1 MRLGRHQAWRTLGP
15 LGAAL
20 AIVLSACSGA
30 ASPTPAASAPAASG
44 PAASGPAAS
53 GAVQLPPP
61 ETTKVTIG
69 LTNNLAAGQFIDQF
83 AKDTGTFKKYG
94 LEVDVI
100 PFEGDSKATQA
111 LVAGQIQGA
120 ESSGGMVIASQ
131 KTDTPLV
138 TVALNQLR
146 LDYVLIGAKGINTAD
161 DLRGKQ
167 VAVSSLGSV
176 AHAVVLA
183 ALKNLN
189 LTSSDVTITPVGS
202 ESARI
207 AAVTAGS
214 VQAAPVQVQ
223 RADQL
228 KSEGLTVLTDLTKT
242 DLVYATAGLGFQKEW
257 LEKNPNTALRLV
269 ASLLEA
275 QEIMWAKPDLAA
287 EKYAAFNQSDPDIAK
302 ATIDAYINGGG
313 NRGLRFTQQAFELP
327 QEVLSSISPEAKDVD
342 LSTVYDLSYLDKLDQ
357 LGFDP
362 KAGVSQ

>member
-1 MRLGRHQAWRTLGP
+1 MRLGRSQARWTIGP

-20 AIVLSACSGA
+20 AIILSACAGA
-30 ASPTPAASAPAASG
+30 ASPSAGTPAPAASG
-44 PAASGPAAS
+44 PAGS
-53 GAVQLPPP
+53 GAAQLPPP

-69 LTNNLAAGQFIDQF
+69 LTNNLAAGQFVDQF
-83 AKDTGTFKKYG
+83 AKDLGTFQKYG
-94 LEVDVI
+94 LDVTVI

-111 LVAGQIQGA
+111 LVSGQIEGA

-131 KTDTPLV
+131 KTDAPLV
-138 TVALNQLR
+138 TVALNNLR

-167 VAVSSLGSV
+167 VGVSSLGSV

-189 LTSSDVTITPVGS
+189 LTANDVTITAVGS

-214 VQAAPVQVQ
+214 IQAAPVQVD
-223 RADQL
+223 RADKL
-228 KSEGLTVLTDLTKT
+228 KAQGLTVLTDLTKT
-242 DLVYATAGLGFQKEW
+242 DLAYATAGLGFRKDW

-275 QEIMWAKPDLAA
+275 QETMFAKPDLAA
-287 EKYAAFNQSDPDIAK
+287 EKYAAFNQSDLAVAK
-302 ATIDAYINGGG
+302 STIDSYVNGGG
-313 NRGLRFTQQAFELP
+313 NRGMRFTQAAFELP
-327 QEVLSSISPEAKDVD
+327 QEVLETIQPDAKSVD
-342 LSTVYDLSYLDKLDQ
+342 LKSVYDLSYLDKLQQ